1 MHALLYQ
8 IIIDTSFLICS
19 CKLNLTCNH
28 VTRGVAKESLNIE
41 LAEICLMEVSN

>member
-19 CKLNLTCNH
+19 K
-28 VTRGVAKESLNIE
+28 RGVAKESLNIE